1 MINFNNYININT
13 MGILGLGISGRS
25 VINFLKKNDVKIF
38 VWDDDEKIRNDFK
51 ISKTILS
58 NFNEVINLKKIE
70 LLFVSPG
77 ISLKHP
83 IISLAKKI
91 IFLLLVI

>member
-25 VINFLKKNDVKIF
+25 VINFLKKNDVKVF

-51 ISKTILS
+51 IKSA
-58 NFNEVINLKKIE
+58 
-70 LLFVSPG
+70 P
-77 ISLKHP
+77 
-83 IISLAKKI
+83 
-91 IFLLLVI
+91 